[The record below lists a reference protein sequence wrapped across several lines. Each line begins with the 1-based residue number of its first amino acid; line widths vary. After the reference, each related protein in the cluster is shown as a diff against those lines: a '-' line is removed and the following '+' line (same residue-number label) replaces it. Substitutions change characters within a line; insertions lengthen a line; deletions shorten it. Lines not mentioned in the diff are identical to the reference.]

1 MPHILVVGSLAY
13 DDVQT
18 PYDRRREVL
27 GGAASYF
34 SLAARLYAP
43 VRLMGVVGDDFRQ
56 SDLER
61 LRQKGVDIGGVDR
74 AKGRSFRW
82 LGRYD
87 HDLVTAET
95 INTDLGVFGDWE
107 PQVPPSFVDS
117 EFVFLAN
124 ILPEIQLR
132 MLEQVRAP
140 IAVALDTMNYWI
152 ERKRDALTTVMSR
165 VDIVTINEAEARQF
179 CGTHNVIRAARE
191 ILALGPRAVVIKRA
205 EYGALAV
212 MRGTG
217 GRAPRLFWT
226 PAYPLEEV
234 RDPTGAGDAF
244 AGGLLGHL
252 ARAGTVDDRTLSHAV
267 LHGTVCASFAVE
279 QFSVDGIEQADEAG
293 VEARVRELQALV
305 SP

>member
-18 PYDRRREVL
+18 PYDRRRDVL

-43 VRLMGVVGDDFRQ
+43 VRLMGVVGDDFRE

-61 LRQKGVDIGGVDR
+61 LQKKGVDIGGVER

-107 PQVPPSFVDS
+107 PQVPASFTDS

-140 IAVALDTMNYWI
+140 VVVALDTMNYWI
-152 ERKRDALTTVMSR
+152 ERKRDALTTVMAR

-179 CGTHNVIRAARE
+179 RGTHNVIRAARE

-205 EYGALAV
+205 EYGALAL

-217 GRAPRLFWT
+217 GGAPRLFWT

-252 ARAGTVDDRTLSHAV
+252 ARAGTLDDRTLCRAV

-293 VEARVRELQALV
+293 IEARVRELQALV
-305 SP
+305 SA

>member
-1 MPHILVVGSLAY
+1 MPSHILVVGSLAY

-18 PYDRRREVL
+18 PYDSRREVL

-34 SLAARLYAP
+34 SLAASLYAP
-43 VRLMGVVGDDFRQ
+43 VRLMGVVGDDFRS

-61 LRQKGVDIGGVDR
+61 LRAKGVDLAGVEHVT
-74 AKGRSFRW
+74 GRSFRW

-87 HDLVTAET
+87 HDLAAAET
-95 INTDLGVFGDWE
+95 INTDLGVFGNWE
-107 PQVPPSFVDS
+107 PAVPPGFADS

-124 ILPEIQLR
+124 ILPEIQGR

-140 IAVALDTMNYWI
+140 KAVALDTMNYWI
-152 ERKRDALTTVMSR
+152 ERRRDALTAVMTR
-165 VDIVTINEAEARQF
+165 VDIVTVNEGEARQF
-179 CGTHNVIRAARE
+179 CGTHNVLKAARE

-205 EYGALAV
+205 EYGALLLTKN
-212 MRGTG
+212 RI
-217 GRAPRLFWT
+217 FWT
-226 PAYPLEEV
+226 PAYPLDEV

-252 ARAGTVDDRTLSHAV
+252 ARTGTLDDTTLCRAV

-279 QFSVDGIEQADEAG
+279 DFSVDGIERADRNQIDR
-293 VEARVRELQALV
+293 RVRELEHLV
-305 SP
+305 SA

>member
-1 MPHILVVGSLAY
+1 MTHILVVGSLAY

-18 PYDRRREVL
+18 PYERRRDVL

-43 VRLMGVVGDDFRQ
+43 VRLMGVVGDDFRE

-61 LRQKGVDIGGVDR
+61 LRSRGVDIAGVER

-95 INTDLGVFGDWE
+95 INTDLGVFGDWD
-107 PQVPPSFVDS
+107 PHVPAAFTDS

-140 IAVALDTMNYWI
+140 VAVALDTMNYWI
-152 ERKRDALTTVMSR
+152 ERERDALTKVMSR
-165 VDIVTINEAEARQF
+165 VNIVTINEAEARQF
-179 CGTHNVIRAARE
+179 CGTNNVIRAARQ

-205 EYGALAV
+205 EYGALLLTKD
-212 MRGTG
+212 RT
-217 GRAPRLFWT
+217 FWT

-252 ARAGTVDDRTLSHAV
+252 ARSGTVDDRTLCRAV

-279 QFSVDGIEQADEAG
+279 QFSVDGIEQADQAG
-293 VEARVRELQALV
+293 VEARVRELQTLV
-305 SP
+305 SA

>member
-1 MPHILVVGSLAY
+1 MPSHILVVGSLAY
-13 DDVQT
+13 DDVRT
-18 PYDRRREVL
+18 PYDSRREVL

-34 SLAARLYAP
+34 SLAACLYAP
-43 VRLMGVVGDDFRQ
+43 VRLMGVVGDDFRG

-61 LRQKGVDIGGVDR
+61 LRAKGIDLAGVEH

-82 LGRYD
+82 LGKYD
-87 HDLVTAET
+87 HDLATAET

-107 PQVPPSFVDS
+107 PAVPAAFVDS

-124 ILPEIQLR
+124 ILPEIQGR

-140 IAVALDTMNYWI
+140 KAVALDTMNYWI
-152 ERKRDALTTVMSR
+152 ERRRDALAAVMTR
-165 VDIVTINEAEARQF
+165 VDIVTVNEAEARQF
-179 CGTHNVIRAARE
+179 CGTHNVLKAARE

-205 EYGALAV
+205 EYGALLLTKD
-212 MRGTG
+212 RT
-217 GRAPRLFWT
+217 FWT

-244 AGGLLGHL
+244 AGGMLGHL
-252 ARAGTVDDRTLSHAV
+252 AQAETLDDPTLCRAV

-279 QFSVDGIEQADEAG
+279 EFSVDGIERADRKA
-293 VEARVRELQALV
+293 VDRRVRELESLV
-305 SP
+305 SA

>member
-1 MPHILVVGSLAY
+1 VPSHILVVGSLAY
-13 DDVQT
+13 DDVNT
-18 PYDRRREVL
+18 PYDSRRDVL

-34 SLAARLYAP
+34 SLAACLYAP
-43 VRLMGVVGDDFRQ
+43 VRLMGVVGDDFRE

-61 LRQKGVDIGGVDR
+61 LRKKGIDLAGVEH

-87 HDLVTAET
+87 HDLATAQT

-107 PQVPPSFVDS
+107 PAVPAAFADS

-124 ILPEIQLR
+124 ILPEIQRR
-132 MLEQVRAP
+132 MLDQVRKPKA
-140 IAVALDTMNYWI
+140 IALDTMNYWI
-152 ERKRDALTTVMSR
+152 ERRRDALADVMTR
-165 VDIVTINEAEARQF
+165 VDIVTVNEAEARQF
-179 CGTHNVIRAARE
+179 CGTHNVLKAARQ

-205 EYGALAV
+205 EYGALLLTAD
-212 MRGTG
+212 RI
-217 GRAPRLFWT
+217 FWT
-226 PAYPLEEV
+226 PAYPLDEV

-252 ARAGTVDDRTLSHAV
+252 SRAGKLDDRTLCQAV

-279 QFSVDGIEQADEAG
+279 TFSVDGIERADLAA
-293 VEARVRELQALV
+293 VERRVGELRALV
-305 SP
+305 TA

>member
-18 PYDRRREVL
+18 PYERRRDVL

-43 VRLMGVVGDDFRQ
+43 VRLMGVVGDDFRE

-61 LRQKGVDIGGVDR
+61 LKKRGVDIAGVER
-74 AKGRSFRW
+74 VKGRSFRW

-95 INTDLGVFGDWE
+95 INTDLGVFGDWDPE
-107 PQVPPSFVDS
+107 VPAAFTDS

-140 IAVALDTMNYWI
+140 VVVALDTMNYWI
-152 ERKRDALTTVMSR
+152 ERKRDALTKVMSR

-179 CGTHNVIRAARE
+179 CGTHNVIRAARQ

-205 EYGALAV
+205 EYGALLLTKD
-212 MRGTG
+212 RI
-217 GRAPRLFWT
+217 FWT

-244 AGGLLGHL
+244 AGGLLGYL
-252 ARAGTVDDRTLSHAV
+252 AQSGTVDDRTLCRAV

-279 QFSVDGIEQADEAG
+279 QFSVDGIEQADQTG
-293 VEARVRELQALV
+293 VEARVRELQTLV
-305 SP
+305 SA